1 MRTFKETKAEV
12 IPLRDSLSSFDFS
25 KLPRPFRVN
34 EFSICHEPS
43 DYAELLIAQ
52 LNDNKRWNTLTY
64 QSWVDQAIEFVCS
77 LKKNTGI

>member
-34 EFSICHEPS
+34 EF
-43 DYAELLIAQ
+43 AELLIAQ